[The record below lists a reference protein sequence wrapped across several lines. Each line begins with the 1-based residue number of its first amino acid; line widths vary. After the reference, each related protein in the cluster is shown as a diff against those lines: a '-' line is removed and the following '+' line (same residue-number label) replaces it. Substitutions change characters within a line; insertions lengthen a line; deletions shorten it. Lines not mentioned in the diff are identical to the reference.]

1 MNHSR
6 QIGYILAGERGC
18 RMRRDSF
25 AKWVMCF
32 LLVCCTCVGQQL
44 SKRMTNQDVIDMVSL
59 GLPDDV
65 IIEKIQTVAGTDF
78 DTSVPGLRA
87 LKAGRVSDS
96 VIRVMINPSLGSN
109 PKLRPDKPEIISEA
123 VSPEKN
129 DSAPSNAEV
138 GVYLVRNGKL
148 TEVQPEIVNWQT
160 GGVLK
165 HTATL
170 FIVKGD
176 KNGKVMRSKS
186 PTQTTYPLEFLIKTV
201 EGTSV
206 EEYQLLRLHEKSNR
220 REFRSVTGGI
230 LHVSGGAQRDDV
242 AFQPEKIANRTWKI
256 VLGDLPSGEYGF
268 LPPGVDSASI
278 SASGKM
284 YTFGVTLESRTQSSR
299 NISQSRQ
306 PAEES
311 PATGE
316 APTAQAVAQGTIGA
330 SSDDNPTIRHDGITL
345 SRVVA
350 GGPADQAGIKAGDVI
365 LAIDGHY
372 LYTAQEMNNEI
383 LRHKPGTRITV
394 RYRRYRTDYEA
405 SVVMGAAQ

>member
-1 MNHSR
+1 
-6 QIGYILAGERGC
+6 
-18 RMRRDSF
+18 
-25 AKWVMCF
+25 
-32 LLVCCTCVGQQL
+32 
-44 SKRMTNQDVIDMVSL
+44 MTNQDVIDMVSL

-78 DTSVPGLRA
+78 DTSVSGLRA

-96 VIRVMINPSLGSN
+96 VIRIMINPSLGSN
-109 PKLRPDKPEIISEA
+109 PKLRHDKPEAIVSDEA
-123 VSPEKN
+123 ASPQRN
-129 DSAPSNAEV
+129 DSAPSSAEV

-170 FIVKGD
+170 GIVKGD

-256 VLGDLPSGEYGF
+256 VMGDLPNGEYGF

-284 YTFGVTLESRTQSSR
+284 YTFGVTVESRTQAPR

-311 PATGE
+311 PATRE
-316 APTAQAVAQGTIGA
+316 TPTAQAVAQGTIGA

-350 GGPADQAGIKAGDVI
+350 DGPADQAGITAGDVI
-365 LAIDGHY
+365 LAIDGRY
-372 LYTAQEMNNEI
+372 LYTAQEMNDEI

>member
-1 MNHSR
+1 
-6 QIGYILAGERGC
+6 
-18 RMRRDSF
+18 
-25 AKWVMCF
+25 
-32 LLVCCTCVGQQL
+32 
-44 SKRMTNQDVIDMVSL
+44 
-59 GLPDDV
+59 
-65 IIEKIQTVAGTDF
+65 
-78 DTSVPGLRA
+78 
-87 LKAGRVSDS
+87 
-96 VIRVMINPSLGSN
+96 MINPSLGSN
-109 PKLRPDKPEIISEA
+109 PKLRHDKPEAIVSDEA
-123 VSPEKN
+123 ASPQRN
-129 DSAPSNAEV
+129 DSAPSSAEV

-170 FIVKGD
+170 GIVKGD
-176 KNGKVMRSKS
+176 KNGKVVRSKS

-256 VLGDLPSGEYGF
+256 VMGDLPNGEYGF

-284 YTFGVTLESRTQSSR
+284 YTFGVTVESRTQAPR

-311 PATGE
+311 PATRE
-316 APTAQAVAQGTIGA
+316 TPTAQAVAQGTIGA

-350 GGPADQAGIKAGDVI
+350 DGPADQAGITAGDVI
-365 LAIDGHY
+365 LAIDGRY
-372 LYTAQEMNNEI
+372 LYTAQEMNDEI